1 MEELQRENPSLNM
14 PDWIEDKKIHEVRF
28 CNAFLA
34 QHPMVCING
43 TFFTKEGRVTDENRL
58 RKEILDWME
67 PYVTS
72 GLSKK
77 ISNILDTL
85 RVKCYSPPLPAH
97 DDRIHLAN
105 GTYFL
110 SGTFVPDKDYCINR
124 LPVSYNPDS
133 AAPARWL
140 AFLDQ
145 LLYPEDIATLQ
156 EYMGYC
162 LIPTTKAQQMLFLVG
177 KGGEGKSRVGLV
189 MRSILGDN
197 MNTGSIQK
205 VETSPFARADLEH
218 ILVMV
223 DDDMKMEALPQ
234 TNHIKTIV
242 TAELPM
248 DLERKGQQSYQGDL
262 FVRFM
267 VFGNGTMKSLY
278 DRSEG
283 FFRRQLILSV
293 RNKDK
298 HREDDPFLAEKLCSE
313 AEGIFLWALEGL
325 RRLITQEYHFTI
337 SERTKANRESAIKE
351 GNNIVEFMESE
362 GYFLFKTDSQITSKE
377 FYSIYEMWCDDNTT
391 KPVTSKSFSTYLA
404 QHEQEYNLEHTNNVR
419 NNQGRRVWGFWGIEP
434 VVKVFV

>member
-1 MEELQRENPSLNM
+1 MDEQTNLVPEWVEG
-14 PDWIEDKKIHEVRF
+14 KKINEALF
-28 CNAFLA
+28 CREFLKD
-34 QHPMVCING
+34 HPMIAVDG
-43 TFFTKEGRVTDENRL
+43 TFFCTEGRITDESKLKR
-58 RKEILDWME
+58 EILERIE
-67 PYVTS
+67 PYATS
-72 GLSKK
+72 GLSRKVQ
-77 ISNILDTL
+77 NILDAL
-85 RVKCYSPPLPAH
+85 RLMCYSEPLPIQT
-97 DDRIHLAN
+97 DRIHVAN
-105 GTYFL
+105 GTLFL
-110 SGTFVPDKDYCINR
+110 DGTFKEEKEFCMNR
-124 LPVSYNPDS
+124 LPVSYNPD
-133 AAPARWL
+133 APKPEKWL
-140 AFLDQ
+140 AFLEQ
-145 LLYPEDIATLQ
+145 LLYPEDIPTLQ

-162 LIPTTKAQQMLFLVG
+162 LIPSTKAQQMLFLIG
-177 KGGEGKSRVGLV
+177 NGGEGKSRIGLV
-189 MRSILGDN
+189 MHALLGNN
-197 MNTGSIQK
+197 MNTGSVAKI
-205 VETSPFARADLEH
+205 ETSNFARADQQFKYL
-218 ILVMV
+218 LV
-223 DDDMKMEALPQ
+223 DDDMKLEALPQ